1 MEGKAYIEKLVME
14 GFKSYGTKKR
24 EIPIGEGFIA
34 VVGPNGAGKSNI
46 GDAISFALG
55 LSSAKALRAKN
66 LSYLIFSKNGQKAQY
81 AYVEVHFKNLGAFP
95 ISDENVVISRKVTK
109 EGRSVF
115 KINGVNVREK
125 DLKDFLAKAG
135 IYENAYNVVY
145 QGDIVKFLK
154 MTPLERRRIIEEVA
168 GIGEYERKKE
178 KALNDLAE
186 VELKIKEIDLILEE
200 IKTQLER
207 LKEEKEN
214 LHRYKELKRKK
225 MEAEAKLL
233 VKEKNKLLSEKK
245 QIENEL
251 YNFNEKLKK
260 ILDILEQ
267 NENILKYK
275 EKSLREI
282 NEKIIPYKE
291 KIGKLIADFENLER
305 SIKDKE
311 KELLSSEKR
320 MKNIETLIEN
330 LKKDS
335 HGLEREIENLKEE
348 YGKEKKFYEELK
360 YLEEQKLKDLE
371 REEEKLK
378 ITFDEVKKLEE
389 EKEFLNKKLSEL
401 LNKKRDLEIELRE
414 LRIKIEKTY
423 NDIENLKK
431 EKEEKLKAI
440 DERKKEV
447 LRLQEIK
454 KKEEA
459 EFKKLN
465 EELRI
470 YEKRLKEVRQKLEEV
485 LKEKGAIEKEVGNV
499 PKIVEVFKEIRGVY
513 GTVSDLIKVKNY
525 EHITA
530 IEVAGGGRLRYIV
543 VENENVAKECIDLA
557 KKLNLGRF
565 SFIPLNRIGVE
576 SKPLRYPRIKGAID
590 FAVNLIEY
598 KPIFES
604 VVRFI
609 FGDTLIVEDFDS
621 AKAIGIG
628 TYRMVTLD
636 GELFEKSGIITGGS
650 IKASGELNK
659 RYYEE
664 LLNELIEKEKKLK
677 EEESIIQR
685 KIKDIRSL
693 SSEKFALL
701 KLTEKKIEE
710 LLREN
715 SEDYAN
721 KYENRVKKS
730 EEYLEILKNKYNEI
744 EINLKALEDEIEYY
758 EEKLN
763 NIKLKEKDV
772 KKHYSQTGLEEK
784 RKEYSKI
791 RKKAV
796 EKQIRIQE
804 LENEINKRKYELEY
818 IIKEIQE
825 KEKEKEYLK
834 RRIEELREDIE
845 KLKVLKEKTSQE
857 IKEMEG
863 SVYSLFKERGKF
875 EKEISELKAYL
886 GRLKLQEE
894 ELKEKIYDREK
905 EIISLEDKL
914 SAIEE
919 KLSEYKDLE
928 IGEVKESV
936 IKLRE
941 EINKAKRE
949 IELIGNVNFRAQEDY
964 EQELSRFNEYKE
976 KQIKLKEESKAIKN
990 LIEEIEAKKRK
1001 VFLEAFNTINKN
1013 LKRIFSFLSPGGR
1026 AEMFLDNEEDPFSGG
1041 VQLTVKPRGKDVQ
1054 YLEAMSG
1061 GEKTLAALSLIFAIQ
1076 EYKPSPF
1083 YYFDEVDA
1091 HLDEVNA
1098 RKVGELI
1105 RQKSKEAQFIVVTLR
1120 EVVASFAD
1128 RIIGVSARGG
1138 ISEVFALENKALE
1151 ELIKKD

>member
-1 MEGKAYIEKLVME
+1 ML
-14 GFKSYGTKKR
+14 
-24 EIPIGEGFIA
+24 
-34 VVGPNGAGKSNI
+34 
-46 GDAISFALG
+46 
-55 LSSAKALRAKN
+55 
-66 LSYLIFSKNGQKAQY
+66 
-81 AYVEVHFKNLGAFP
+81 
-95 ISDENVVISRKVTK
+95 
-109 EGRSVF
+109 
-115 KINGVNVREK
+115 
-125 DLKDFLAKAG
+125 
-135 IYENAYNVVY
+135 
-145 QGDIVKFLK
+145 
-154 MTPLERRRIIEEVA
+154 
-168 GIGEYERKKE
+168 
-178 KALNDLAE
+178 
-186 VELKIKEIDLILEE
+186 
-200 IKTQLER
+200 
-207 LKEEKEN
+207 
-214 LHRYKELKRKK
+214 
-225 MEAEAKLL
+225 
-233 VKEKNKLLSEKK
+233 
-245 QIENEL
+245 
-251 YNFNEKLKK
+251 
-260 ILDILEQ
+260 
-267 NENILKYK
+267 
-275 EKSLREI
+275 
-282 NEKIIPYKE
+282 
-291 KIGKLIADFENLER
+291 
-305 SIKDKE
+305 
-311 KELLSSEKR
+311 
-320 MKNIETLIEN
+320 
-330 LKKDS
+330 
-335 HGLEREIENLKEE
+335 
-348 YGKEKKFYEELK
+348 
-360 YLEEQKLKDLE
+360 
-371 REEEKLK
+371 
-378 ITFDEVKKLEE
+378 
-389 EKEFLNKKLSEL
+389 
-401 LNKKRDLEIELRE
+401 
-414 LRIKIEKTY
+414 
-423 NDIENLKK
+423 
-431 EKEEKLKAI
+431 
-440 DERKKEV
+440 
-447 LRLQEIK
+447 
-454 KKEEA
+454 
-459 EFKKLN
+459 
-465 EELRI
+465 
-470 YEKRLKEVRQKLEEV
+470 
-485 LKEKGAIEKEVGNV
+485 
-499 PKIVEVFKEIRGVY
+499 
-513 GTVSDLIKVKNY
+513 
-525 EHITA
+525 
-530 IEVAGGGRLRYIV
+530 
-543 VENENVAKECIDLA
+543 
-557 KKLNLGRF
+557 
-565 SFIPLNRIGVE
+565 
-576 SKPLRYPRIKGAID
+576 
-590 FAVNLIEY
+590 
-598 KPIFES
+598 
-604 VVRFI
+604 
-609 FGDTLIVEDFDS
+609 
-621 AKAIGIG
+621 
-628 TYRMVTLD
+628 
-636 GELFEKSGIITGGS
+636 
-650 IKASGELNK
+650 
-659 RYYEE
+659 
-664 LLNELIEKEKKLK
+664 
-677 EEESIIQR
+677 
-685 KIKDIRSL
+685 
-693 SSEKFALL
+693 
-701 KLTEKKIEE
+701 
-710 LLREN
+710 
-715 SEDYAN
+715 
-721 KYENRVKKS
+721 
-730 EEYLEILKNKYNEI
+730 
-744 EINLKALEDEIEYY
+744 
-758 EEKLN
+758 
-763 NIKLKEKDV
+763 

-949 IELIGNVNFRAQEDY
+949 IKLIGNVNFRAQEDY

-1013 LKRIFSFLSPGGR
+1013 LKRIFSFLSPGGI

-1151 ELIKKD
+1151 ELIKRD